1 MNRHQLRQTLEAKLE
16 YNRNAVNKGKVK
28 ADRKDRML
36 KESMAINAMLK
47 DLNNGLDFVIVDGFI
62 STVSAKVKY

>member
-1 MNRHQLRQTLEAKLE
+1 MNRHQLIQTLNKKLE
-16 YNRNAVNKGKVK
+16 YNRNSVNRGKVK

-36 KESMAINAMLK
+36 KETMAINAMLK

>member
-1 MNRHQLRQTLEAKLE
+1 MNRHQLIQTLNKKLE

-47 DLNNGLDFVIVDGFI
+47 DLNNGLDFIIVDGFI

>member
-1 MNRHQLRQTLEAKLE
+1 MNRHQLIQTLNKKLE
-16 YNRNAVNKGKVK
+16 YNRVSMNKGKVK